1 MTATPQVEP
10 PAWLGHT
17 PKADE
22 LERMP
27 LPRFHNVVDQLLAET
42 VPYSYWLKVAGRR
55 QATAWEVR

>member
-1 MTATPQVEP
+1 MSAPV
-10 PAWLGHT
+10 WLGHT

-27 LPRFHNVVDQLLAET
+27 LPSFHNVVDQLLAET